1 MKKKLNLVYAA
12 ATAAFSLALLQTS
25 VATPVITSATMVQP
39 NQSGRDVTITYTLAN
54 APAVVTLDIQTNA
67 VTEGEAVWV
76 SIGGEHIQTFIPGS
90 DVFKKVEGNGP
101 HTIVWKAET
110 DWPGFKLKGQSARAV
125 VTAWAMNDTPDY
137 MVVDISSSAGADSLR
152 YYTSTNFL
160 PGGLFGIDDYRTTK
174 LVMRRI
180 HAKNIP
186 WTMGSIFEANRNT
199 KEYAHAA
206 VLTNDFY
213 LGVFPVT
220 QAQWA
225 NVAGYNNSDYK
236 TAADRDLHPVEM
248 LSYNEI
254 RCTDEGNVNGMSI
267 ASKGGLWPEPPYE
280 GSFLD
285 KLNDRTGLDF
295 DLPMEG
301 EWEFACRVGGLIGDG
316 RWNTG
321 KPRLVTGDAADA
333 NMPGANKYN
342 GYASTTAV
350 VGLFEP
356 NAWGLYDMHGNVWEW
371 CLDWYVDNVSSLG
384 GAVNIDFDSPGNR
397 RDSAVAGTSRV
408 QRGGC
413 AATSMVNNRLANR
426 VGTAPTSRLK
436 WYGLR
441 LACRAGLK

>member
-1 MKKKLNLVYAA
+1 MKRSKLQCMAYAVAMSALSVAA
-12 ATAAFSLALLQTS
+12 ATPQVSEVT
-25 VATPVITSATMVQP
+25 IGQP
-39 NQSGRDVTITYTLAN
+39 FQNRDVAISYTLAN

-67 VTEGEAVWV
+67 VVDGVETWA
-76 SIGGEHIQTFIPGS
+76 SIGGEHIKTFAP
-90 DVFKKVEGNGP
+90 DCPVFRRVEGDGEK
-101 HTIVWKAET
+101 TIVWKAEA
-110 DWPGFKLKGQSARAV
+110 DWPGFRVSGARAV

-137 MVVDISSSAGADSLR
+137 MVVDISSSAAADSQR

-160 PGGLFGIDDYRTTK
+160 PGGLLGDETYRKTK

-186 WTMGSIFEANRNT
+186 WTMGSMIETNRQTDKEAP
-199 KEYAHAA
+199 HAA
-206 VLTNDFY
+206 MLTNDY
-213 LGVFPVT
+213 YIGVFPVT

-225 NVAGYNNSDYK
+225 NVTGYNFSSY
-236 TAADRDLHPVEM
+236 TGAGRELHPVEM

-254 RCTDEGNVNGMSI
+254 RCANGNKNGSI
-267 ASKGGLWPEPPYE
+267 AADGGIYPAAPYE
-280 GSFLD
+280 GSFLYI
-285 KLNDRTGLDF
+285 LNGRTGLDF

-321 KPRLVTGDAADA
+321 APRLVTGDAADA

-342 GYASTTAV
+342 GYSGSTSK
-350 VGLFEP
+350 VGLFAP

-371 CLDWYVDNVSSLG
+371 CLDYYNANITAFAGRMCDTSS
-384 GAVNIDFDSPGNR
+384 
-397 RDSAVAGTSRV
+397 TSRV

-413 AATSMVNNRLANR
+413 AATLLQNNRTANR
-426 VGTAPTSRLK
+426 AGVTPASRLK

-441 LACRAGLK
+441 LKCRAGLK